1 MGGIH
6 QERDAVNRA
15 AAVRALAERHAAQR
29 GPLLP
34 ILHDVVAEHGY
45 VAEEDI
51 PVIAD
56 VLNLS
61 RAEVHGVVS
70 FYHDFRRTPPAAHE
84 IRICRAEACQSV
96 GAEALYASVAS
107 SYAEDEDVEVS
118 EVFCLG
124 NCALGPSGMVDGR
137 LLGRLTPERVADA
150 LTEDRHPARTSPH
163 LNQTNRG

>member
-1 MGGIH
+1 MDAIRHEHGGSS
-6 QERDAVNRA
+6 RA
-15 AAVRALAERHAAQR
+15 AAVRSLAEHHASRR

-45 VAEEDI
+45 VADEDI

-70 FYHDFRRTPPAAHE
+70 FYHDFRRTPRAAHE
-84 IRICRAEACQSV
+84 IRLCRAEACQSV
-96 GAEALYASVAS
+96 GGHELYASVAS
-107 SYAEDEDVEVS
+107 SYAEDDEVEVS

-137 LLGRLTPERVADA
+137 LLGRLTPERVANT
-150 LTEDRHPARTSPH
+150 LTEDQHPVRTSLHP
-163 LNQTNRG
+163 NQTNRG